1 MVSPRLSYRQR
12 HYKKKIIKYCELLNF
27 VSEGN
32 EPSSLPTYYIN
43 PKFNR
48 KIQNL
53 DYLLSLFRQSKLFR
67 FVERRFSVQYFSK
80 RRIRRFRRIRRRIF
94 GYIKLQRTTRN
105 LFISLHTKKGLLLY
119 SSSICAL
126 GNKDKRER
134 FGFQSLQ
141 RAGEKLAVRLHA
153 FGLHRISVHM
163 RCFLSKGFR
172 NLIWTLINNKV
183 RIYKIFNFVKIP
195 HGFMM
200 LPARRRMKRRKPR

>member
-1 MVSPRLSYRQR
+1 MLNSRLSYRQHR
-12 HYKKKIIKYCELLNF
+12 YKKEINRYCELLNF
-27 VSEGN
+27 LSGD
-32 EPSSLPTYYIN
+32 SQLGSLPTYRIN

-48 KIQNL
+48 KIRSN
-53 DYLLSLFRQSKLFR
+53 YLVRPFYQTSLFKSIGSCF
-67 FVERRFSVQYFSK
+67 FIQYFNK
-80 RRIRRFRRIRRRIF
+80 RRIRRAYRIRRRIF
-94 GYIKLQRTTRN
+94 GYIKLQRTVRN

-126 GNKDKRER
+126 GSKDKRER

-141 RAGEKLAVRLHA
+141 RAGEKLAARLHA

-195 HGFMM
+195 HGFMT
-200 LPARRRMKRRKPR
+200 LPARRRMKRRKSR

>member
-1 MVSPRLSYRQR
+1 MLSPRLSYRQR
-12 HYKKKIIKYCELLNF
+12 HYKKKIIKYCELSNF
-27 VSEGN
+27 LSGN
-32 EPSSLPTYYIN
+32 QPDSLPKYRIN

-48 KIQNL
+48 KIHSLGYSLPFFYRNNL
-53 DYLLSLFRQSKLFR
+53 FKSIKHR
-67 FVERRFSVQYFSK
+67 FFIQYFNK
-80 RRIRRFRRIRRRIF
+80 RRVRRTRRIRRRMF
-94 GYIKLQRTTRN
+94 GYIKLQRTVRN

-126 GNKDKRER
+126 GSKDKRER

-141 RAGEKLAVRLHA
+141 RAGEKVAGRLHS

-172 NLIWTLINNKV
+172 NLIWTLINNKI

-195 HGFMM
+195 HGFMT